1 MPTRKV
7 LCTRTT
13 AAVGALALSIALAA
27 VTGPV
32 PRRTTLGRLTGRVN
46 LKWPQDDGDE
56 ITTRLPNRLRP
67 AAERESASR
76 RSSVM
81 KREDSRELPTRSTSP
96 G

>member
-27 VTGPV
+27 CDGSGSAKDD
-32 PRRTTLGRLTGRVN
+32 PRAVD
-46 LKWPQDDGDE
+46 WPCQPE
-56 ITTRLPNRLRP
+56 V
-67 AAERESASR
+67 A
-76 RSSVM
+76 
-81 KREDSRELPTRSTSP
+81 P